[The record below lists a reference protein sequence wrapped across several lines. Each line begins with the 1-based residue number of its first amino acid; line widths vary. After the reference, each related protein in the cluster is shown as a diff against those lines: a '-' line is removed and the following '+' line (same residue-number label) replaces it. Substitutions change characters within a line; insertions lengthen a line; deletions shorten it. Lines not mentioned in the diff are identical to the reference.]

1 MFPLLVYTKLTTWQY
16 VDEDDFDV
24 VTQQR
29 LPAILV
35 MKCFRA
41 SASLCSCYLFYSTLA
56 DLVNRI
62 TAVII
67 GAISSLIYPV
77 KATRRGSKRAI
88 LSELEARLD
97 QWYYQLPADLRYD
110 PASKRAVPLPPVLF
124 IHIKYWFTVLLLHR
138 ALYANSLLLQITDK
152 YSLVVFQT
160 GRGTSS
166 RHFTIKSIYIVLGLN
181 SVYASQ
187 VVPTPR
193 L

>member
-1 MFPLLVYTKLTTWQY
+1 MFSGFRVPLFVL
-16 VDEDDFDV
+16 
-24 VTQQR
+24 
-29 LPAILV
+29 
-35 MKCFRA
+35 
-41 SASLCSCYLFYSTLA
+41 SLLLDPSRF
-56 DLVNRI
+56 VNRI